1 MCEFKNDMMVVYNY
15 STMASYIQPS
25 ISMLYNT
32 FVYNKQKDKIDMI
45 LEPLQSM
52 LQLALLSI
60 CPVGT
65 KLRIKENILY
75 IQMPNIAQPFV
86 RWYNADKKDDLYFLY
101 AVIKRFITWYNSSL
115 NSKSI
120 MSQELYQLI
129 IMMSIEGLNNLFK
142 TYTASDSNTV
152 IHVIQMYKNLLEY
165 NNDKIMIEDYIV
177 DGDKNKINIDEVFEK
192 IITIYDENILEV
204 IYYSLLQAQAETE
217 FNHKNNIID
226 GLNMMLNKYNLII
239 KEWIQ
244 LNLVL

>member
-1 MCEFKNDMMVVYNY
+1 
-15 STMASYIQPS
+15 
-25 ISMLYNT
+25 
-32 FVYNKQKDKIDMI
+32 MI

-75 IQMPNIAQPFV
+75 LQMPNIAQPIV

-101 AVIKRFITWYNSSL
+101 AVIKRFITWYNPTL
-115 NSKSI
+115 NNKSM
-120 MSQELYQLI
+120 MSMELYQLI
-129 IMMSIEGLNNLFK
+129 ITMSIEGLNNLFK

-192 IITIYDENILEV
+192 IITIYDENILSV
-204 IYYSLLQAQAETE
+204 MYFSLLQAQVETE
-217 FNHKNNIID
+217 YNNKNNVID
-226 GLNMMLNKYNLII
+226 GLNMILNKYNLII

>member
-1 MCEFKNDMMVVYNY
+1 
-15 STMASYIQPS
+15 MASLLPFQPS
-25 ISMLYNT
+25 KAFSMLYNT
-32 FVYNKQKDKIDMI
+32 FIYNKQKDKIDMI

-65 KLRIKENILY
+65 KLRIKENILFL
-75 IQMPNIAQPFV
+75 QMPNIAQPIV

-101 AVIKRFITWYNSSL
+101 AVIKRFITWYNPTLNNTSL
-115 NSKSI
+115 
-120 MSQELYQLI
+120 MSMELYQLI
-129 IMMSIEGLNNLFK
+129 ITMSIEGLNNLFK

-192 IITIYDENILEV
+192 IITIYDENILSV
-204 IYYSLLQAQAETE
+204 IYFSLLQAQAETE
-217 FNHKNNIID
+217 YNNKNNVID
-226 GLNMMLNKYNLII
+226 GLNMILNKYNLII

>member
-1 MCEFKNDMMVVYNY
+1 
-15 STMASYIQPS
+15 
-25 ISMLYNT
+25 
-32 FVYNKQKDKIDMI
+32 MI

-75 IQMPNIAQPFV
+75 LQMPNIAQPIV

-101 AVIKRFITWYNSSL
+101 AVIKRFITWYNPTLNNKSL
-115 NSKSI
+115 
-120 MSQELYQLI
+120 MSLELYQLI
-129 IMMSIEGLNNLFK
+129 ITMSIEGLNNLFK

-192 IITIYDENILEV
+192 IITIYDENILSV
-204 IYYSLLQAQAETE
+204 IFFSLLQAQAETE
-217 FNHKNNIID
+217 YNDKNNVID
-226 GLNMMLNKYNLII
+226 GLNMILNKYNLII

>member
-1 MCEFKNDMMVVYNY
+1 
-15 STMASYIQPS
+15 MASLLPFQPS
-25 ISMLYNT
+25 KAISMLYNT
-32 FVYNKQKDKIDMI
+32 FIYNKQKDKVDMI

-75 IQMPNIAQPFV
+75 LQMPNIAQPIV

-101 AVIKRFITWYNSSL
+101 AVIKRFITWYNPTL
-115 NSKSI
+115 NNKSM
-120 MSQELYQLI
+120 MSMELYQLI
-129 IMMSIEGLNNLFK
+129 ITMSIEGLNNLFK

-192 IITIYDENILEV
+192 IITIYDENILSV
-204 IYYSLLQAQAETE
+204 MYFSLLQAQVETE
-217 FNHKNNIID
+217 YNNKNNVID
-226 GLNMMLNKYNLII
+226 GLNMILNKYNLII

>member
-1 MCEFKNDMMVVYNY
+1 
-15 STMASYIQPS
+15 MASLLPFQPS
-25 ISMLYNT
+25 KAFSMLYNT
-32 FVYNKQKDKIDMI
+32 FIYNKQKDKVDMI

-75 IQMPNIAQPFV
+75 LQMPNIAQPIV

-101 AVIKRFITWYNSSL
+101 AVIKRFITWYNPTL
-115 NSKSI
+115 NNKSM
-120 MSQELYQLI
+120 MSMELYQLI
-129 IMMSIEGLNNLFK
+129 ITMSIEGLNNLFK

-192 IITIYDENILEV
+192 IITIYDENILSV
-204 IYYSLLQAQAETE
+204 MYFSLLQAQT
-217 FNHKNNIID
+217 
-226 GLNMMLNKYNLII
+226 GTM
-239 KEWIQ
+239 
-244 LNLVL
+244 

>member
-1 MCEFKNDMMVVYNY
+1 
-15 STMASYIQPS
+15 MASLLPFQPS
-25 ISMLYNT
+25 KAFSMLYNT
-32 FVYNKQKDKIDMI
+32 FIYNKQKDKVDMI

-75 IQMPNIAQPFV
+75 LQMPNIAQPIV

-101 AVIKRFITWYNSSL
+101 AVIKRFITWYNPTL
-115 NSKSI
+115 NNKSM
-120 MSQELYQLI
+120 MSMELYQLI
-129 IMMSIEGLNNLFK
+129 ITMSIEGLNNLFK

-192 IITIYDENILEV
+192 IITIYDENILSV
-204 IYYSLLQAQAETE
+204 MYFSLLQAQTETE
-217 FNHKNNIID
+217 YNDKNNVID
-226 GLNMMLNKYNLII
+226 GLNMILNKYNLII

>member
-1 MCEFKNDMMVVYNY
+1 
-15 STMASYIQPS
+15 MASYIQPS